1 MEILKDKVIYL
12 AVVIGVVINL
22 VLPFVLKRF
31 ATSDEITPPNGPSFL
46 DKPYINVVL
55 PFVLK
60 RFATQDEI
68 SPPNGPSKLNMKE
81 QVMHMFVHH
90 SQVPVTSSVIIAII
104 VFLSVLLAKICC
116 KKFLEKKE

>member
-31 ATSDEITPPNGPSFL
+31 ATSDEIT
-46 DKPYINVVL
+46 
-55 PFVLK
+55 
-60 RFATQDEI
+60 
-68 SPPNGPSKLNMKE
+68 PPNGPSKLNMKE

>member
-31 ATSDEITPPNGPSFL
+31 ATSDEI
-46 DKPYINVVL
+46 
-55 PFVLK
+55 
-60 RFATQDEI
+60 
-68 SPPNGPSKLNMKE
+68 SPPNGPSKLSLKE

-90 SQVPVTSSVIIAII
+90 AQVPVSSSIIVGII

>member
-31 ATSDEITPPNGPSFL
+31 ATSDEI
-46 DKPYINVVL
+46 
-55 PFVLK
+55 
-60 RFATQDEI
+60 
-68 SPPNGPSKLNMKE
+68 SPPNGPSKLSLKG

-90 SQVPVTSSVIIAII
+90 AQVPVTSSVIIAII
-104 VFLSVLLAKICC
+104 VFLSVLLAKVCC
-116 KKFLEKKE
+116 NKFLKKKE

>member
-31 ATSDEITPPNGPSFL
+31 ATSDEI
-46 DKPYINVVL
+46 
-55 PFVLK
+55 
-60 RFATQDEI
+60 
-68 SPPNGPSKLNMKE
+68 SPPNGPSKLSLKG

-90 SQVPVTSSVIIAII
+90 AQVPVTSSVIIAILY
-104 VFLSVLLAKICC
+104 FYQYYLQ
-116 KKFLEKKE
+116 KFAVKNF